1 MLYQSGDEGGE
12 IFLNAPVTNTSIST
26 GVTVDIYQNRL
37 RFYET
42 GGSVR
47 GAYIDMTTLSAGVAT
62 NITPN
67 AWLYVTRNTNQ
78 TIGGG
83 SNWANTDIIF
93 NNIVASNNIAYSI
106 VTGLATLT
114 AGTYRITSRLAWN
127 AAAAYVYQFSCYD
140 STNTQLG
147 PTTEQLPPTYG
158 SNNSSDGTL
167 DFIYTTAVSIQVKI
181 RTTAG
186 TTALSGEYVR
196 GDLNTQ
202 FIIQKIG

>member
-1 MLYQSGDEGGE
+1 MLAQSGDEGGE
-12 IFLNAPVTNTSIST
+12 IFLNSPVTNTSIST
-26 GVTVDIYQNRL
+26 GVTIDVYQNKL
-37 RFYET
+37 RFFES
-42 GGSVR
+42 GGSAR
-47 GAYIDMTTLSAGVAT
+47 GAYIDITTQAAGVAT
-62 NITPN
+62 NISPN

-83 SNWANTDIIF
+83 NWANTDIIF

-140 STNTQLG
+140 SSNTQLG
-147 PTTEQLPPTYG
+147 PTTEQLPPTYV

-186 TTALSGEYVR
+186 ITAQAGEYVR